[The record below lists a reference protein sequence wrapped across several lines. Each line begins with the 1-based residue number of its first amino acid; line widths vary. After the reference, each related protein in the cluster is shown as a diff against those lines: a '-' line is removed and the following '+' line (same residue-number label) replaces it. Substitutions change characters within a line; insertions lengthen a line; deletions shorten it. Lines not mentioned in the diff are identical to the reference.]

1 MSLLAAA
8 MGGTLA
14 LSSWPATAPAEA
26 GGALQEPPSAT
37 YYLYVGAES
46 ADLLHRVRF
55 GPGGAAI
62 DKTTPVGEMA
72 VETEGPHG
80 LNISADGQFLYMT
93 TGHGVPDGKL
103 WKFHA
108 GPDTLVADPVLLGY
122 FPATLDV
129 TPGGLYAFVANFN
142 LHGEMAPSTVSV
154 VYTPAMVEVE
164 QIETCVMPHG
174 ARLDAAGD
182 FLYSACMMDDQVV
195 EIDTR
200 TFEVARRFSVALGAE
215 GPIGEGAGYEGHG
228 AYAGH
233 GNHADH
239 GVHADHGAH
248 GAHAGHGAHADH
260 VAQGAH
266 GGHGAGAGRASERAA
281 GARSG
286 VAGAAPTCSP
296 TWVTPRPGAG
306 TVVVACN
313 AGDRILE
320 IDRETWTLRQTIASG
335 RGPYN
340 LALAP
345 DGRLLAA
352 TLKQGAGVQF
362 FDLEEGRALAT
373 TPSSTTVTHGVVVS
387 PDGRYAFVSVE
398 GVGAEPGKVDVYDL
412 ATFARVADVE
422 VGQQAGGIAFWK
434 MTAGEPQE
442 SRR

>member
-1 MSLLAAA
+1 MTLLAATL
-8 MGGTLA
+8 GGTLA
-14 LSSWPATAPAEA
+14 LSSWPAPAPG
-26 GGALQEPPSAT
+26 GGATAFQEPPSAT
-37 YYLYVGAES
+37 YYVYVGAES

-55 GPGGAAI
+55 GPGGAAL
-62 DKTTPVGEMA
+62 DQTTPVGEMA

-80 LNISADGQFLYMT
+80 LNVSADGQFLYMT

-142 LHGEMAPSTVSV
+142 LHGEMTPSTVSV

-174 ARLDAAGD
+174 ARLDPAGD
-182 FLYSACMMDDQVV
+182 FLYSACMMDDLVV

-200 TFEVARRFSVALGAE
+200 TFEVARRFSVASGAE
-215 GPIGEGAGYEGHG
+215 GPVGEGGG
-228 AYAGH
+228 AGH
-233 GNHADH
+233 GHEAHGAAHADH
-239 GVHADHGAH
+239 EAHAAHAAHGAH
-248 GAHAGHGAHADH
+248 GA
-260 VAQGAH
+260 
-266 GGHGAGAGRASERAA
+266 HGAGAGRASERPSGASDGAA
-281 GARSG
+281 H
-286 VAGAAPTCSP
+286 AAPTCSP
-296 TWVTPRPGAG
+296 TWVTPRPAAG
-306 TVVVACN
+306 TVLVACN
-313 AGDRILE
+313 AGDSILE
-320 IDRETWTLRQTIASG
+320 IDRESWTLRQTIESG

-345 DGRLLAA
+345 NGRLLAA

-373 TPSSTTVTHGVVVS
+373 APSSTTVAHGVVVS

-412 ATFARVADVE
+412 ATFERVADVE

-434 MTAGEPQE
+434 MTAGGPQE
-442 SRR
+442 RRR